1 MSNNSMTSEP
11 TTPNH
16 IQQTLFAEVFLANQS
31 QTRARAKGS
40 QRLHNLVCGTNSI
53 ESFAYYSRDTSSW
66 KTCQQ
71 SFLEDLESFSET
83 WPRQGITV
91 NGVAYQRRLL
101 KEPVTRE
108 IAGGLLPTIKAS
120 EPGSTS
126 HGYGDSLKEGICKQ
140 IGIPTK
146 KYPLLPT
153 PRAAKGMEM
162 RLSKNMAKLEHK
174 KYLETEMAARIHTHG
189 ETHLTNSKE
198 IGENGV
204 LNPSFCRT
212 SNGVPSGLDRTKRL
226 KALGNSIV
234 PQVAAIPLQRVL
246 DLEKL
251 TVST

>member
-1 MSNNSMTSEP
+1 MSNNSMTSKP

-16 IQQTLFAEVFLANQS
+16 IQQTLFVEDSLASQS
-31 QTRARAKGS
+31 QTRASAKGS

-53 ESFAYYSRDTSSW
+53 ESFAYYDRNTSSW

-71 SFLEDLESFSET
+71 SFLTDLESFSET

-91 NGVAYQRRLL
+91 NGVAYQRRIL
-101 KEPVTRE
+101 EPATRE
-108 IAGGLLPTIKAS
+108 IVGGLLPTIKAS

-126 HGYGDSLKEGICKQ
+126 HGYGDNLKEGICKQ

-174 KYLETEMAARIHTHG
+174 KYLETEMAARIHIHG

-204 LNPSFCRT
+204 LNPSFVELLMGFPLGWT
-212 SNGVPSGLDRTKRL
+212 EL
-226 KALGNSIV
+226 K
-234 PQVAAIPLQRVL
+234 
-246 DLEKL
+246 D
-251 TVST
+251 

>member
-11 TTPNH
+11 TTQNH
-16 IQQTLFAEVFLANQS
+16 IQQTLFAGVFPVSQS
-31 QTRARAKGS
+31 QIVDTAKGS
-40 QRLHNLVCGTNSI
+40 QRLQNLVCGTNST

-91 NGVAYQRRLL
+91 NGVANQRRLL

-108 IAGGLLPTIKAS
+108 TGGGLLPTPLAS
-120 EPGSTS
+120 AMDRKS
-126 HGYGDSLKEGICKQ
+126 KFKQ
-140 IGIPTK
+140 GGTPLLGA
-146 KYPLLPT
+146 LLPT

-204 LNPSFCRT
+204 LNPSFVEILMGFPLGWT
-212 SNGVPSGLDRTKRL
+212 EL
-226 KALGNSIV
+226 K
-234 PQVAAIPLQRVL
+234 
-246 DLEKL
+246 D
-251 TVST
+251 

>member
-16 IQQTLFAEVFLANQS
+16 IQQTLFVGDFLANQS
-31 QTRARAKGS
+31 QTRASAKGS

-66 KTCQQ
+66 KTSQQ

-91 NGVAYQRRLL
+91 NGVAYQRRIL
-101 KEPVTRE
+101 EPATRE
-108 IAGGLLPTIKAS
+108 IVGF
-120 EPGSTS
+120 
-126 HGYGDSLKEGICKQ
+126 
-140 IGIPTK
+140 
-146 KYPLLPT
+146 LLPT
-153 PRAAKGMEM
+153 PLASAMDRKSKFKQGGTPLLGALLPTPMASLGMSM
-162 RLSKNMAKLEHK
+162 SLTKKMAKLEHK

-204 LNPSFCRT
+204 LNPSF
-212 SNGVPSGLDRTKRL
+212 VELLMGLPLGWTEL
-226 KALGNSIV
+226 K
-234 PQVAAIPLQRVL
+234 
-246 DLEKL
+246 D
-251 TVST
+251 